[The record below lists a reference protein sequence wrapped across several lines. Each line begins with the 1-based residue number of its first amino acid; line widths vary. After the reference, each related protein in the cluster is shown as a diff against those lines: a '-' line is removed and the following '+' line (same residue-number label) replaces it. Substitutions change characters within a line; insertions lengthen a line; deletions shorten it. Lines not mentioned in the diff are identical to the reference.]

1 MNILYIDHY
10 AGSSSMGMEFRPYYF
25 AKEWQ
30 KWGHRVRILAADY
43 SHLRKANPTVS
54 GALECQA
61 IDGVEFQWIKTT
73 PYPKNGIKRLWN
85 VAQFL
90 FQLRR
95 HAAEIVRDFSPDII
109 IASST
114 YPLDTYPA
122 QKMKK
127 IAQEMGIDACLVHEV
142 HDMWPITP
150 KQLYHL
156 SDRNPVIRYLQRAE
170 DSFCR
175 NADFVVSVLP
185 NAKDYFVEHGMA
197 ADHFLYVPNGIASS
211 DWEHPEPLPE
221 EHAHALKRA
230 KEENRFILSFFGSHT
245 PSYGLDTLLDS
256 AKMLDPSTFF
266 LAFVGEGGYKETL
279 IQKAK
284 EMGLDSNAY
293 CFLPRIGKRSIPTL
307 LEHSDASY
315 VAAIRN
321 EMFRFGIGMNKLMD
335 AMMGE
340 KPVLYAVDAPNNWIE
355 EYDCG
360 ISVEAENAKALSKG
374 FCELMQLPKE
384 RRAQMGTN
392 GKNAM
397 QEFFLYPHLAKQFL
411 EGITGSK

>member
-1 MNILYIDHY
+1 
-10 AGSSSMGMEFRPYYF
+10 
-25 AKEWQ
+25 
-30 KWGHRVRILAADY
+30 
-43 SHLRKANPTVS
+43 
-54 GALECQA
+54 
-61 IDGVEFQWIKTT
+61 
-73 PYPKNGIKRLWN
+73 
-85 VAQFL
+85 
-90 FQLRR
+90 
-95 HAAEIVRDFSPDII
+95 
-109 IASST
+109 
-114 YPLDTYPA
+114 
-122 QKMKK
+122 
-127 IAQEMGIDACLVHEV
+127 
-142 HDMWPITP
+142 
-150 KQLYHL
+150 
-156 SDRNPVIRYLQRAE
+156 
-170 DSFCR
+170 
-175 NADFVVSVLP
+175 
-185 NAKDYFVEHGMA
+185 
-197 ADHFLYVPNGIASS
+197 
-211 DWEHPEPLPE
+211 
-221 EHAHALKRA
+221 
-230 KEENRFILSFFGSHT
+230 
-245 PSYGLDTLLDS
+245 
-256 AKMLDPSTFF
+256 MLDPSTFF

-293 CFLPRIGKRSIPTL
+293 CFFPRIGKRSIPTL

>member
-10 AGSSSMGMEFRPYYF
+10 AGSSSLGMEFRPYYF

-43 SHLRKANPTVS
+43 SHLRKVNPTVS
-54 GALECQA
+54 CTLECQT
-61 IDGVEFQWIKTT
+61 IDEVEFQWIKTT
-73 PYPKNGIKRLWN
+73 PYPKNGVKRIGN

-95 HAAEIVRDFSPDII
+95 HAAEIVRDFSPDVI

-127 IAQEMGIDACLVHEV
+127 IAQQMGIYACLVHEV

-170 DSFCR
+170 DSFCK

-185 NAKDYFVEHGMA
+185 NAKEYFVEHGMA
-197 ADHFLYVPNGIASS
+197 PDHFLYVPNGIASS

-221 EHAHALKRA
+221 EHEHALKRA

-245 PSYGLDTLLDS
+245 PSYGLDTLLDA
-256 AKMLDPSTFF
+256 AKMLDSSTFF

-340 KPVLYAVDAPNNWIE
+340 KPILYAVDAPNNWIE

-384 RRAQMGTN
+384 RRAKMGTN
-392 GKNAM
+392 GKKAM